1 MTSDGWRPVQLA
13 PAGDAKSLEVLPRWR
28 RSSQWRWAFLGWCVI
43 SFMIWNWTLL
53 ELAARRIVH
62 PGAAAVA
69 MLLWPAIAALSSLPF
84 AWASERRIE
93 ERHRRELAD
102 LQARRQE
109 TNLKLLVLQAQIE
122 PHFLF
127 NTLASMRALLREDVK
142 QAEAMIDALV
152 RHLRAVLPAIRDET
166 PVSTLADQLAI
177 CDSYLQL
184 MAIRLENRLSWR
196 IDVPAELMNAAFPPL
211 MLLTLVENAV
221 KHGVEPRDGAACIR
235 IEAERIAVHASG
247 SSVEVRVL
255 DDGVGLSTGLSAGL
269 GLRNIREQLVMR
281 FGEQAALS
289 LRSRPEGGTCASIR
303 IPLRARHTE

>member
-1 MTSDGWRPVQLA
+1 MTSDGWRPVQLG
-13 PAGDAKSLEVLPRWR
+13 PAGNAAMLEVLPGR
-28 RSSQWRWAFLGWCVI
+28 RRLPQWRWAFLGWCVI
-43 SFMIWNWTLL
+43 SFMIWNWTFL
-53 ELAARRIVH
+53 ELAARGIVH

-69 MLLWPAIAALSSLPF
+69 MLLWPAIAALSSFPF

-127 NTLASMRALLREDVK
+127 NTLASMRALLREDVR
-142 QAEAMIDALV
+142 QAEAMLDALV
-152 RHLRAVLPAIRDET
+152 EHLRAVLPAMREET
-166 PVSTLADQLAI
+166 SVPTLADQVAI

-184 MAIRLENRLSWR
+184 MAIRLDNRLSWR

-211 MLLTLVENAV
+211 MLLTLVENAI
-221 KHGVEPRDGAACIR
+221 KHGVEPYAGAACVR
-235 IEAERIAVHASG
+235 IEAERIAARPSG

-255 DDGVGLSTGLSAGL
+255 DDGVGLSTGLGAGL
-269 GLRNIREQLVMR
+269 GLTNIREQLAMR
-281 FGEQAALS
+281 FAEHAALS
-289 LRSRPEGGTCASIR
+289 IRSRPEGGTCASIL
-303 IPLRARHTE
+303 IPLRTGHAE